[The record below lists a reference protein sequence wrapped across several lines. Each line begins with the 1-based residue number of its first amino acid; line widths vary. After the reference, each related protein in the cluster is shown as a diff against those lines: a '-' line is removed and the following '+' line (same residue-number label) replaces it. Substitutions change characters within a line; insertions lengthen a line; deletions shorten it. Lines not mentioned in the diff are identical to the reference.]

1 MRCVPLRELLSLL
14 RADFV
19 LDAFDFGVED
29 PGHKS
34 ISGKKPVK
42 GVCNKITRAVY
53 YSYGELYQFLTL
65 RIDDILKALQS
76 YPLWQSMTSD
86 EQQFFKALGTRI
98 AQLRREQGLSQQA
111 FADQLGIAQ
120 QTFAHYEVG
129 RARMP
134 VSLLPELAKFFGVR
148 VDDLLGL
155 RNGAG
160 KRGPAPKFQQQIELL
175 GQLPKTKQK
184 VVMEML
190 EGVLS
195 QASR

>member
-1 MRCVPLRELLSLL
+1 
-14 RADFV
+14 
-19 LDAFDFGVED
+19 
-29 PGHKS
+29 
-34 ISGKKPVK
+34 
-42 GVCNKITRAVY
+42 
-53 YSYGELYQFLTL
+53 
-65 RIDDILKALQS
+65 
-76 YPLWQSMTSD
+76 MTSD

-111 FADQLGIAQ
+111 LADQLGIAQ

-134 VSLLPELAKFFGVR
+134 VSLLPELAKFFGVG

-160 KRGPAPKFQQQIELL
+160 KRGPAPKFQQQIERL
-175 GQLPKTKQK
+175 GQLPKAKQK

-190 EGVLS
+190 EGVLA

>member
-1 MRCVPLRELLSLL
+1 MAS
-14 RADFV
+14 
-19 LDAFDFGVED
+19 
-29 PGHKS
+29 KS
-34 ISGKKPVK
+34 
-42 GVCNKITRAVY
+42 Y
-53 YSYGELYQFLTL
+53 L
-65 RIDDILKALQS
+65 
-76 YPLWQSMTSD
+76 LWQSMTSD

-111 FADQLGIAQ
+111 LADQLGIAQ

-134 VSLLPELAKFFGVR
+134 VSLLPELAKFFGVG

-155 RNGAG
+155 RNGTG
-160 KRGPAPKFQQQIELL
+160 KRGPAPKFQQQIERL
-175 GQLPKTKQK
+175 GQLPKAKQK

>member
-1 MRCVPLRELLSLL
+1 
-14 RADFV
+14 
-19 LDAFDFGVED
+19 
-29 PGHKS
+29 
-34 ISGKKPVK
+34 
-42 GVCNKITRAVY
+42 
-53 YSYGELYQFLTL
+53 
-65 RIDDILKALQS
+65 
-76 YPLWQSMTSD
+76 MTSD

-111 FADQLGIAQ
+111 LADQLGIAQ

-134 VSLLPELAKFFGVR
+134 VSLLPELAKLFGVG

-155 RNGAG
+155 RNGTG
-160 KRGPAPKFQQQIELL
+160 KRGPAPKFQQQIERL
-175 GQLPKTKQK
+175 GQLPKAKQK

-190 EGVLS
+190 EGVLA